1 MRRIKEIIKLHY
13 LIFIFAFLLNLLWE
27 YLHEPLY
34 ITTMVHDLFG
44 FLYMAA
50 ADGLLVLLIYWIV
63 CLQARTFFWPSDW
76 KKQLVLIIISGIF
89 LSFFIE
95 IKNMYFTSVW
105 SYTAAMPVLPI
116 LHIGISPVLQMVI
129 TPVLVFAL
137 AGFGY
142 KLAKNPDF
150 KS

>member
-1 MRRIKEIIKLHY
+1 MKKIKEIIKLH
-13 LIFIFAFLLNLLWE
+13 LIIFCLAFLLNIVWE

-34 ITTMVHDLFG
+34 TTTMVHDLFG
-44 FLYMAA
+44 FLYMAT

-63 CLQARTFFWPSDW
+63 CLQARTFFWLSDW
-76 KKQLVLIIISGIF
+76 KKQLILIIISGIF

-105 SYTAAMPVLPI
+105 SYTAAMPVLPL
-116 LHIGISPVLQMVI
+116 LHVGISPVLQMVV
-129 TPVLVFAL
+129 TPLVVFSL
-137 AGFGY
+137 AQRFY
-142 KLAKNPDF
+142 TS

>member
-1 MRRIKEIIKLHY
+1 MKKIKEVVKLH
-13 LIFIFAFLLNLLWE
+13 LIIFCLAFLLNILWE

-63 CLQARTFFWPSDW
+63 CLQARTFFWIAEL
-76 KKQLVLIIISGIF
+76 KKYLVLIIVSGTF

-105 SYTAAMPVLPI
+105 SYTAAMPLIPV
-116 LHIGISPVLQMVI
+116 LHIGVSPVLQMVV

-137 AGFGY
+137 AQRFY
-142 KLAKNPDF
+142 TS